1 MSTFKCKC
9 RCIKKC
15 GRERDCGCDRDRDCD
30 RDYDRDCD
38 RGCDRGCDHDYDND
52 CGCDHDDDNEW
63 LKQKIK
69 EAYWKGFREGCKKC
83 SRRDNDHDD
92 CDCDR

>member
-15 GRERDCGCDRDRDCD
+15 GRERDCGCDRDRDC
-30 RDYDRDCD
+30 DRDCD

-83 SRRDNDHDD
+83 SRKDNDYDD